1 MAQTF
6 NGGFIVVTQVGFSA
20 ATGAASARS
29 AIPVDGSGNRPN
41 YIRVAARNECYV
53 KIGDSSVAA
62 TTNDILV
69 QNADSIIIQVPKGAT
84 HIAYIQG
91 VAAGQ
96 VNVVPLDNS

>member
-1 MAQTF
+1 MANTY
-6 NGGFIVVTQVGFSA
+6 NGGFIVVTTAGFSA

-29 AIPVDGSGNRPN
+29 AIPTDGSGNRPN

-53 KIGDSSVAA
+53 KIGDSSVTA

-69 QNADSIIIQVPKGAT
+69 QNADSIIIQVPKAAT

-96 VNVVPLDNS
+96 VNVVALDNS